1 MVMALAAPAAAYE
14 DEENSWAKSSIERWS
29 RYGVLNGD
37 EQGNLNGDEQGNL
50 NPDERITRGEFSDVL
65 ANMMG
70 YTVKAENT
78 FPDLKEGD
86 RHADAVLKLVAAGV
100 MKGDGVNANP
110 NELISRQE
118 SAVLLCRAMDI
129 DIISSANLDFDDSG
143 SVSDWAKGAMA
154 TLYEK
159 GMINGV
165 GANKIAP
172 KEKINLASV
181 AKLLDNMVSTYA
193 NEDGAV
199 ITGDQSGVVIVAA
212 NNVKVENAALR
223 ENLIVAPAA
232 ANGSVTVINTTS
244 AADVVVSAPGA
255 SLSLDENSTV
265 AGVAVTADNTIT
277 TVSGKA
283 NSVIT
288 TAKATV
294 TVSNTAKVGSVTV
307 AGANTEV
314 SVAGQVENLTVAGA
328 NTEVFVDGQVENLTV
343 ANTADSTSLN
353 VEKGATVAK
362 VETAADGVEVEGSGK
377 VGNMTVTDGE
387 DVTVSKETKVNKV
400 INNSDST
407 VSVGGKNVASGSTG
421 SSSGSSGSN
430 SSSGSSSSSGSGGG
444 SSTPSV
450 TYTDVDVSAAILN
463 DCAASNPKTM
473 LVKENTYKVTA
484 RKASDKDYVDVTITA
499 AALQEHTNGE
509 SKPGNWIG
517 FALAAPEGATNM
529 KVAFAATQAELKF
542 DEEYYD
548 IEKSVTLKDEDG
560 VAFYTNAGAETPK
573 TWAMVQWFKAE
584 ETAAAAD
591 RAETEPTYA
600 EVGPAVTYKMDLS
613 GVTLGYTITF
623 AGEDIKIEPQLVV
636 KGGTATAPA
645 TPTKNGYEAGGWLI
659 EDEYSF
665 DTPVTKDITLK
676 PDWTQV
682 VVTTADALTAA
693 LNADG
698 VRTIV
703 VKGTIGGTNSYGA
716 YNVAKDV
723 TIQNDKSGGT
733 VYGFFT
739 IADHATLTINGT
751 VEGDVKGAGAGSKLM
766 IGENGTY
773 SNLTEGTYIW
783 TIINEDGSDSGW
795 VETHV
800 ES

>member
-387 DVTVSKETKVNKV
+387 DVTVSMETKVNKV

-430 SSSGSSSSSGSGGG
+430 SSSCSSSVWVLPAGR
-444 SSTPSV
+444 PKRPRSV
-450 TYTDVDVSAAILN
+450 SIRRL
-463 DCAASNPKTM
+463 
-473 LVKENTYKVTA
+473 
-484 RKASDKDYVDVTITA
+484 
-499 AALQEHTNGE
+499 AAL
-509 SKPGNWIG
+509 S
-517 FALAAPEGATNM
+517 
-529 KVAFAATQAELKF
+529 
-542 DEEYYD
+542 
-548 IEKSVTLKDEDG
+548 SRRS
-560 VAFYTNAGAETPK
+560 
-573 TWAMVQWFKAE
+573 
-584 ETAAAAD
+584 
-591 RAETEPTYA
+591 RA
-600 EVGPAVTYKMDLS
+600 LS
-613 GVTLGYTITF
+613 GKKRSVRYRRERRI
-623 AGEDIKIEPQLVV
+623 AAVMASSVI
-636 KGGTATAPA
+636 
-645 TPTKNGYEAGGWLI
+645 
-659 EDEYSF
+659 
-665 DTPVTKDITLK
+665 
-676 PDWTQV
+676 
-682 VVTTADALTAA
+682 LTRWCRSSP
-693 LNADG
+693 G
-698 VRTIV
+698 R
-703 VKGTIGGTNSYGA
+703 SP
-716 YNVAKDV
+716 
-723 TIQNDKSGGT
+723 
-733 VYGFFT
+733 
-739 IADHATLTINGT
+739 
-751 VEGDVKGAGAGSKLM
+751 
-766 IGENGTY
+766 
-773 SNLTEGTYIW
+773 
-783 TIINEDGSDSGW
+783 
-795 VETHV
+795 
-800 ES
+800 